1 MSTALYRRYRPDRFE
16 DVIGQ
21 DHVTVPLRTALAKD
35 RVNHAYL
42 FSGPRGCGKTTSARI
57 LARCLN
63 CAQGPTP
70 TPCGECD
77 SCRDLA
83 TGGPGSLDVLE
94 IDAASHGG
102 VEDARGL
109 RERATF
115 APVRDRY
122 KILII
127 DEAHMVTAAGF
138 NALLKIVEE
147 PPEHLKFIFAT
158 TEPEKVIGTI
168 RSRTHHYPFRLVP
181 PEPLIAYLE
190 QLCAEEGVSVEKGVL
205 PLVVRAGTGS
215 VRDTLSVLDQL
226 IAGAQEGQVSY
237 ELAVSL
243 LGFTPEALLDD
254 VIDAVAADDTPTV
267 FRVVDRVV
275 QSGQDPRR
283 FVEDLL
289 DRFRD
294 LVIARALPEEA
305 GAILHGMPE
314 DQVRRLSAQ
323 AAQLSR
329 AELSRL
335 ADITNLA
342 LTDMVGATS
351 PRLHLELLMA
361 RLLLPAS
368 DETHRGLAARLEAL
382 ERRLELGGAAPV
394 EDGAPEGTTTPAR
407 SGTPAADGGGSAE
420 NAEGSGTLTGAAL
433 ARAAMR
439 RPEEPAPTAS
449 TAPPERWTPPAP
461 QSVAEAPEGDAAAGA
476 TGSERPQQ
484 APQPGRPEPAE
495 VGARSGDTRRPEA
508 GSRAEPEGRPEPE
521 GRSQA
526 QERTGAAPAPAHGP
540 EETAAPSSPTPAPA
554 ASQVEMIRR
563 AWPDILTALED
574 ASRLVWMLVKDNASV
589 AGYDG
594 SLLTIGFQQDGPRQS
609 LLGRG
614 GDRVLGEAVHQVLG
628 IRPRLDLILG
638 GDAPTGD
645 ARAQSGARPAGPA
658 RTDRPERP
666 APQQGRPDRP
676 TAQPNRP
683 APAPGQAP
691 REPESSRPT
700 PPRSAAPS
708 TAEDDPAPPAAPPRA
723 TQQRQTPEP
732 SPAWT
737 PAAPATSWGP
747 APTSSTTPAPAPPA
761 DGWGGPDEEPPAW
774 DDAPPPEE
782 DPWDSLPAFDP
793 DAEQDDSDG
802 PEGWT
807 PPARDAEERP
817 VGAAGW
823 DGPVPSV
830 EDWGAPPQ
838 AAPAPGGAAP
848 DAGQDSPVRPDAPTP
863 GESEPSAE
871 EVRRAYDPGPLV
883 REEEHSIP
891 VFARPEA
898 ELRAEFAKRFGA
910 TRPAGFDDGAGA
922 AADGDSAR
930 PATPSPAPDDDA
942 AATERRDLHPA
953 ASGAGPSSDEQR
965 RPTGAPTADETPDPG
980 VPADDADA
988 TPRAAAGPAG
998 ADFPGSGHPA
1008 SMYPRLMERLRAGG
1022 PLEPPVNA
1030 GSSGGGGTGGGP
1042 GAPGGPDPDASP
1054 GSPAGGRPSAASL
1067 GARPADVEPAGGASA
1082 PPSLDA
1088 RAAAIRA
1095 AREAA
1100 QGRGPTR
1107 PADTGP
1113 AAPATSG
1120 VGWEDEVAS
1129 DDDVPLEDSGLVGRA
1144 VVERVLGGRLLEERP
1159 NDA

>member
-461 QSVAEAPEGDAAAGA
+461 QSAAEAPEGDAAAGA

-484 APQPGRPEPAE
+484 PPQPKRPEPAE

-747 APTSSTTPAPAPPA
+747 TPTSSTTPAPAPPA

-793 DAEQDDSDG
+793 DAEQDDSAG

-848 DAGQDSPVRPDAPTP
+848 DAGQDSPVRPDAPAP
-863 GESEPSAE
+863 DESEPSAE

-942 AATERRDLHPA
+942 AATERRDPHPA

-965 RPTGAPTADETPDPG
+965 RPTGAPTADATPDPG

-988 TPRAAAGPAG
+988 APRAAAGPGG

-1042 GAPGGPDPDASP
+1042 GAPGGPAPDASP

-1088 RAAAIRA
+1088 RAAAIHA